1 MNGGKLNNFA
11 EHSEKAFKTVFDV
24 FLAKLAQITRNFE
37 LFSGNKGF

>member
-24 FLAKLAQITRNFE
+24 FLARKTKKILQYQNI
-37 LFSGNKGF
+37 